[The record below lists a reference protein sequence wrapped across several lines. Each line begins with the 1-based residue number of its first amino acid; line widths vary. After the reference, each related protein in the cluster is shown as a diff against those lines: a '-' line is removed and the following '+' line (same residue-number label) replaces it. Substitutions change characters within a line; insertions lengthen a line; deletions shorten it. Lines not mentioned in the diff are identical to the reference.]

1 MRFHVV
7 ALPHVVTSKD
17 FLSCAYTQKVFNF
30 CKMMKSLG
38 HEVFHYGGEGST
50 PDCKEHIEI
59 VSTEG
64 RQNWFG
70 GTDTTKDFYPIVW
83 DENLPYW
90 KEANANAI
98 EEIRKRIEPKDFI
111 CVIAGVCQKPIADC
125 FPEHMTVEF
134 GIGYE
139 GTFSKYRVFE
149 SYAHM
154 HYIYGKDGVKD
165 GRYYDTVIPNYFDEK
180 DFYVSENKLDEKFEE
195 YFLFIGRLVG
205 RKGIRIAAQ
214 VSEKMGVKLKVA
226 GQGIIKSEPRIIV
239 SQEVELKGNVEY
251 VGTVG
256 VKERAKLMAHA
267 RLVFVETQYIG
278 PFEGVHVE
286 AMLSGTPVLTTDWGV
301 FTETVIHG
309 FNGFR
314 TRSLGETIWAAKEC
328 EKLESKVIREHAIN
342 RFSLDVV
349 KYRYQDY
356 FKSLLTLWGKGWET
370 EYFDPSDKLM
380 GNFS

>member
-7 ALPHVVTSKD
+7 SLPHTVTSKE

-30 CKMMKSLG
+30 CRMMKSLG

-50 PDCKEHIEI
+50 PDCTEHVDIITALEQQ
-59 VSTEG
+59 EY
-64 RQNWFG
+64 FG
-70 GTDTTKDFYPIVW
+70 KTDTAKDFYPIVW

-90 KEANANAI
+90 KTCNANAI
-98 EEIRKRIEPKDFI
+98 EEIGKRIQPKDFI
-111 CVIAGVCQKPIADC
+111 CVIAGLCQKPIADA
-125 FPEHMTVEF
+125 FPGEITVEF
-134 GIGYE
+134 GIGYR

-149 SYAHM
+149 SYAFM
-154 HYIYGKDGVKD
+154 HYMYGRDGVED

-180 DFYVSENKLDEKFEE
+180 DFYLAEKKED

-205 RKGIRIAAQ
+205 RKGINIAAQ
-214 VSEKMGVKLKVA
+214 VCEKLGVKLKVA
-226 GQGIIKSEPRIIV
+226 GQGIVHAEPGRII
-239 SQEVELKGNVEY
+239 SSEVDLKGNVEY

-256 VKERAKLMAHA
+256 VKERARLMAHA
-267 RLVFVETQYIG
+267 KGVFVETQYIG

-301 FTETVIHG
+301 FTETVIPG
-309 FNGFR
+309 INGFR
-314 TRSLGETIWAAKEC
+314 TRSLGEAIWAAKEC
-328 EKLESKVIREHAIN
+328 EKLDSKRMRDFAIA

-356 FKSLLTLWGKGWET
+356 FTQLFNLWEKGWET
-370 EYFDPSDKLM
+370 EEFDPADKLIH